1 MSAKPETDEWKELS
15 ELSFITAKQMVVICI
30 TIAVLCQT
38 LAQLVNPTAWLNY
51 QMLAFIMATNVA
63 AVLLAI
69 FAQKSA
75 EDLSEIYKRAF
86 TPDFYRTLE
95 TMSTFR
101 SIVVKEAERDG
112 KGLEEDLEELAPKL
126 YGLLRK
132 WIDVKAA
139 EAMIEPPAVDLEPA
153 PDFED
158 DAELFN

>member
-1 MSAKPETDEWKELS
+1 MSAKHRDDWKELS
-15 ELSFITAKQMVVICI
+15 ELSFITAKQMIFICLTITLITQVI
-30 TIAVLCQT
+30 
-38 LAQLVNPTAWLNY
+38 AQLVVPTAWLNY

-63 AVLLAI
+63 AVLLAV

-101 SIVVKEAERDG
+101 SILLEQAARDG
-112 KGLEEDLEELAPKL
+112 RGLEEDLEDLAPKL

-132 WIDVKAA
+132 WVDVKAA
-139 EAMIEPPAVDLEPA
+139 EAMIEPPKVDLEPA
-153 PDFED
+153 PDFEN

>member
-1 MSAKPETDEWKELS
+1 MSADPNNDDWTELS
-15 ELSFITAKQMVVICI
+15 ELNFITAKQMIFICL
-30 TIAVLCQT
+30 TIALMTQT
-38 LAQLVNPTAWLNY
+38 LAQLVNPTPWLNY

-95 TMSTFR
+95 TMTTFR
-101 SIVVKEAERDG
+101 SILVEQAERDG
-112 KGLEEDLEELAPKL
+112 KGLEEDLEDLAPKL

-139 EAMIEPPAVDLEPA
+139 EAMIEPPSVELEPA
-153 PDFED
+153 PEFED

>member
-1 MSAKPETDEWKELS
+1 MSAEPEQDDWTELAS
-15 ELSFITAKQMVVICI
+15 LNFITAKLMVVICVSI
-30 TIAVLCQT
+30 TLITQT
-38 LAQLVNPTAWLNY
+38 IAQLVDPTAWLNY

-63 AVLLAI
+63 AVLLAV

-86 TPDFYRTLE
+86 TPEFYRTLE
-95 TMSTFR
+95 TMTTFR
-101 SIVVKEAERDG
+101 SILVEQAKRDG
-112 KGLEEDLEELAPKL
+112 KGLEEDLEDLAPKL

-139 EAMIEPPAVDLEPA
+139 EAMIEPPAVELEPV

>member
-1 MSAKPETDEWKELS
+1 MSADHKDDWTELS
-15 ELSFITAKQMVVICI
+15 ELDFITAKQMIFICL
-30 TIAVLCQT
+30 TIALITQT
-38 LAQLVNPTAWLNY
+38 LAQLVNPTPWLNY

-95 TMSTFR
+95 TMTTFR
-101 SIVVKEAERDG
+101 SILVEQAERDG
-112 KGLEEDLEELAPKL
+112 KGLEEDLEDLAPKL

-132 WIDVKAA
+132 WVDVKAA
-139 EAMIEPPAVDLEPA
+139 EAMIEPPSVELEPA
-153 PDFED
+153 PEFED